1 MSRILRTYTSPRT
14 GPRHRRLLRA
24 AVVVSVL
31 ACVAFEA
38 PIARAQVPA
47 QQPKNVEE
55 GRVRFARGIELYK
68 EGDFHAA
75 LAEFRAAFAT
85 APSFRIHYNLG
96 QTLYQLQ
103 DYAGAV
109 RAFDQYLS
117 EGGSKIEPDRRKD
130 VEADLAKLRPR
141 VARLT
146 FVVNV
151 PSAELVIDDQ
161 PSGQAQGRQHL
172 VSEGR
177 RRISVTASGYLTET
191 RVLDLAGAQR
201 VDLTFELKPIGGAAL
216 PAGDGGATRAEPQ
229 RTEKSRAP
237 FYVGL
242 VATGALGAATGV
254 TAIIAASKHSSFEKA
269 LQSPNDPG
277 AIADARSSTRSAA
290 LVADVLGL
298 ATVVSAG
305 LTVVAFVLTSGK
317 ESSTTGQTASARAG
331 THVSAVVG
339 PTSFGLT
346 GTF

>member
-1 MSRILRTYTSPRT
+1 MSRPLRTHRAS
-14 GPRHRRLLRA
+14 PRHRRALR
-24 AVVVSVL
+24 AVVVASVL
-31 ACVAFEA
+31 GCVAFEA
-38 PIARAQVPA
+38 PVARAQVPA

-151 PSAELVIDDQ
+151 PSAELTIDDQ
-161 PSGQAQGRQHL
+161 PSGPAQGRQHL

-177 RRISVTASGYLTET
+177 RRISVTASGYQTET
-191 RVLDLAGAQR
+191 RVVDLAGAQR
-201 VDLTFELKPIGGAAL
+201 VDLTFELKPIGGAAV
-216 PAGDGGATRAEPQ
+216 PTGDGRASRVEPE
-229 RTEKSRAP
+229 RTERSRTP
-237 FYVGL
+237 FYIGL

-254 TAIIAASKHSSFEKA
+254 TAIIAASKHSTFEKA
-269 LQSPNDPG
+269 LRSPDDQG

-290 LVADVLGL
+290 LVADILGL
-298 ATVVSAG
+298 ATVLSAG
-305 LTVVAFVLTSGK
+305 LTVVAFVVTSGK
-317 ESSTTGQTASARAG
+317 ESSTTGQTAPAPTRT

-339 PTSFGLT
+339 PTSVGLT